1 MDNEDEYLT
10 ADVNKEASDEDGVR
24 RDEETSLLVE
34 TVEEIKQWMRQME
47 QEETKMREEI
57 VRVSQNNW
65 SLAEQLQKAES
76 QRTEDKLGVI
86 DFETRLLMLED
97 KVESLQVDFSR
108 LPTRLLEGWMEMS
121 IEAIRRDLTGVCN

>member
-47 QEETKMREEI
+47 QEEMKMREEI

-76 QRTEDKLGVI
+76 QRTED
-86 DFETRLLMLED
+86 
-97 KVESLQVDFSR
+97 
-108 LPTRLLEGWMEMS
+108 
-121 IEAIRRDLTGVCN
+121 